1 MTKDTIVYQV
11 VDTLTKRPEYGIVS
25 SMLSVSMNPTQML
38 QLIGI
43 ILGLFIAVI
52 TAVLKVI
59 ELKDKLKEKRINNR
73 GKKKAAEK

>member
-11 VDTLTKRPEYGIVS
+11 VDTLAKRPEYGIVS
-25 SMLSVSMNPTQML
+25 SMLSVSMNPTQIL

-43 ILGLFIAVI
+43 ILGLFIAAI

-59 ELKDKLKEKRINNR
+59 ELRDKLKEKRINNR
-73 GKKKAAEK
+73 AKKKAAEK

>member
-11 VDTLTKRPEYGIVS
+11 VDTLAKRPEYGIVS
-25 SMLSVSMNPTQML
+25 SILSVSMNPTEIL

-43 ILGLFIAVI
+43 ILGLFIAAI

-59 ELKDKLKEKRINNR
+59 ELRDKLKEKRSKR
-73 GKKKAAEK
+73 RATKKASQE

>member
-11 VDTLTKRPEYGIVS
+11 VDTLSKRPEYGIVS
-25 SMLSVSMNPTQML
+25 SMLSVSMNPTQIL

-43 ILGLFIAVI
+43 ILGLFIAAI

-59 ELKDKLKEKRINNR
+59 ELRDKLKEKRINNR
-73 GKKKAAEK
+73 AKKKAAEK

>member
-11 VDTLTKRPEYGIVS
+11 VDTLAKRPEYGIVS
-25 SMLSVSMNPTQML
+25 SMLSVSMNPTQIL

-43 ILGLFIAVI
+43 ILGLFIAAI

-59 ELKDKLKEKRINNR
+59 ELRDKLKEKRIKHR
-73 GKKKAAEK
+73 AKKKVAEG

>member
-11 VDTLTKRPEYGIVS
+11 VDTLAKRPEYGIVS
-25 SMLSVSMNPTQML
+25 SMLSVSMNPTQIL

-43 ILGLFIAVI
+43 ILGLFIAAI

-59 ELKDKLKEKRINNR
+59 ELRDKLKEKRIKHR
-73 GKKKAAEK
+73 AKKKAAEV

>member
-11 VDTLTKRPEYGIVS
+11 VDTLSKRPEYGIVS
-25 SMLSVSMNPTQML
+25 SMLSVSMNPTQIL

-43 ILGLFIAVI
+43 ILGLFIAAI

-59 ELKDKLKEKRINNR
+59 ELRDKLKEKRIR
-73 GKKKAAEK
+73 RRATKKAAEK

>member
-11 VDTLTKRPEYGIVS
+11 VDTLSKRPEYGIVS
-25 SMLSVSMNPTQML
+25 SMLSVSMNPTQIS

-73 GKKKAAEK
+73 AKKKAAEN

>member
-11 VDTLTKRPEYGIVS
+11 VDTLSKRPEYGIVS
-25 SMLSVSMNPTQML
+25 SMLSVSMNPTQIL

-43 ILGLFIAVI
+43 ILGLFIAAI

-73 GKKKAAEK
+73 AKKKAAEN